1 MTVRVQYSTVQ
12 YSTVQ
17 HRTALQS
24 TAAVQYNTLEY
35 STVQRAAD
43 NRQYSEI
50 KEARL
55 TGFIEVLCTE
65 ITIYNG

>member
-1 MTVRVQYSTVQ
+1 MTVRVLYSTVQ
-12 YSTVQ
+12 YSFVQ

-50 KEARL
+50 QEARL
-55 TGFIEVLCTE
+55 TGFVEALFRE
-65 ITIYNG
+65 NAIYYG